1 MLFHRIAGIALFVLL
16 VVLFIGCDRIFY
28 KTVAIPIEAV
38 DIVSISE
45 DRPAEVRF
53 VVGGIR
59 GDGSAPTIQKVD
71 AQRVGNTIFLRATGL
86 EERRDSGGD
95 YTQAVESTGKVIVVK
110 ALEVGDYKVATHD
123 GRELLGLRIEKG
135 ASTIV
140 RKAAIGDITVEIK
153 TSEGFVLD
161 RIEYPRRATFVVR
174 KMGPEDITVSYPF
187 VVREAGLEGIAVD
200 YPGVYTA
207 EPVQVSMRVEAYL
220 TRYASGYC
228 EKIVIDREPRG
239 LMNIKIFG
247 EVPINAD
254 YYQRFD
260 DVPDEVYADV
270 LARQLLFGAL
280 REYRFEAETDLGSFE
295 AGDYRVNINGSDEVG
310 FSIRGFSAN
319 RNIDRRKQE

>member
-1 MLFHRIAGIALFVLL
+1 MVSHRIRGIVIFVLL
-16 VVLFIGCDRIFY
+16 VVLFMGCDRISY
-28 KTVAIPIEAV
+28 KTVAIRIEVV

-59 GDGSAPTIQKVD
+59 GDGSDPRIQKVD
-71 AQRVGNTIFLRATGL
+71 AQRIGNTIFLRATGL
-86 EERRDSGGD
+86 EERFDSGGD
-95 YTQAVESTGKVIVVK
+95 YTQAVEPTGKVIVVK
-110 ALEVGDYKVATHD
+110 ALEVGGYKVATHD
-123 GRELLGLRIEKG
+123 GRELLGLRIEKE
-135 ASTIV
+135 AATIV

-161 RIEYPRRATFVVR
+161 RIEYPPRATFVVR
-174 KMGPEDITVSYPF
+174 KMGPVSYPF

-200 YPGVYTA
+200 YPVVYTA
-207 EPVQVSMRVEAYL
+207 EPIQVSMHVEASL
-220 TRYASGYC
+220 IRYASGYC
-228 EKIVIDREPRG
+228 EKIVIDRESRG
-239 LMNIKIFG
+239 LMNIEIFG

-254 YYQRFD
+254 YYQHYQRFD

-270 LARQLLFGAL
+270 LADQLLFGAL
-280 REYRFEAETDLGSFE
+280 RGDRFEAETDLGSFE

-319 RNIDRRKQE
+319 RNIDRRQQE